1 MTKQLQLPCPGEE
14 RGHPQEAGVEV
25 ASKRELTCS
34 QVLGAGDRGQALRRE
49 SQRSTQSEPGWPWE
63 SLPFRALGHCSCTR
77 ALPRAQVW
85 SGVAPWFGGRGGWMA
100 LRAADEPAQT
110 LRLQGL
116 SQGLGET
123 DSNRSLG
130 DRRC

>member
-49 SQRSTQSEPGWPWE
+49 SQRSIQSEPGWPWG

-77 ALPRAQVW
+77 ALPRAQVTEGQVW
-85 SGVAPWFGGRGGWMA
+85 LPGLEAGVGGWHCEQQM
-100 LRAADEPAQT
+100 
-110 LRLQGL
+110 
-116 SQGLGET
+116 
-123 DSNRSLG
+123 SLH
-130 DRRC
+130 RP